1 MPPNQLV
8 KSIIYITNYF
18 HKVPLYVR
26 IPLLYLPQMEVGM
39 SLGSFAD
46 KFLGIVFAV
55 AITVAI
61 VGSKTL
67 PAWGDVLFIV
77 GAVALV
83 IKFIF

>member
-1 MPPNQLV
+1 
-8 KSIIYITNYF
+8 
-18 HKVPLYVR
+18 
-26 IPLLYLPQMEVGM
+26 M